1 MIPGKPAHL
10 TFTAHSLS
18 INTSSFVCLCS
29 GATYLCNSLFSVTI
43 VLKLCYQSKLNHILY
58 VISLSTVPEM
68 NLPMHTPAALE
79 LISKGKAFLL
89 DYYFIIA
96 LKKKNDDLKSYV
108 TSRVHRVGWEP
119 VSRWVRTNY
128 FFLWALEQ
136 LIFFLESFSWFQT
149 SREVLLSFCSW
160 FYLLE

>member
-68 NLPMHTPAALE
+68 NLPMHTPAAHKQRE
-79 LISKGKAFLL
+79 GFLAGL
-89 DYYFIIA
+89 LLYNC
-96 LKKKNDDLKSYV
+96 LKKKKM
-108 TSRVHRVGWEP
+108 
-119 VSRWVRTNY
+119 
-128 FFLWALEQ
+128 
-136 LIFFLESFSWFQT
+136 I
-149 SREVLLSFCSW
+149 
-160 FYLLE
+160 